1 MHRTCGLTSPQLRG
15 RENEPL
21 PRRGFTHVR
30 RGSPT
35 PPERP
40 TEGLHFGIRPSRG
53 EHQKTCGRATGGVRR
68 PLLLTSQ
75 FFGFRR
81 SGSQCAVHGPV
92 GSIMFPRY
100 MRAAFFVE
108 RTRTATFLPF

>member
-1 MHRTCGLTSPQLRG
+1 MHRTCGLTPPQLRG
-15 RENEPL
+15 LENEPL
-21 PRRGFTHVR
+21 PRRGITHVR

-68 PLLLTSQ
+68 PLLLTSP

-92 GSIMFPRY
+92 GSIMFPR
-100 MRAAFFVE
+100 
-108 RTRTATFLPF
+108 

>member
-15 RENEPL
+15 LENEPL
-21 PRRGFTHVR
+21 PRRGITHVR

-40 TEGLHFGIRPSRG
+40 TVSISAFVPAE

-68 PLLLTSQ
+68 PLLLTSSLALNPL
-75 FFGFRR
+75 GKASFRLT
-81 SGSQCAVHGPV
+81 G
-92 GSIMFPRY
+92 
-100 MRAAFFVE
+100 
-108 RTRTATFLPF
+108 